1 MATHRNTFQKRQRER
16 DRQAKQAA
24 KRAARLAKGDESELT
39 EEELE
44 ARTAPTAPRDDA
56 ALLEELAE
64 IHRLF
69 DDKQID
75 FDTFEERKAGITAA
89 LAGD

>member
-1 MATHRNTFQKRQRER
+1 MATQRNTFQKRQRER

-24 KRAARLAKGDESELT
+24 KRAARLAKGDEELT

-44 ARTAPTAPRDDA
+44 ERTAPAAPRDDA